1 LTFDFRRDFPNLHK
15 KQLMHR
21 IIDDRDE
28 RMWGMLCH
36 LAAFA
41 GLVIPVAGNIVGP
54 LIVYLVKKEEYG
66 FVEDQGKE
74 SLNFQITVTI
84 LLFISGILIVIGIG
98 LLLMAVIGIA
108 ALVFTIIAAI
118 KANEGEF
125 YRYPWSIRFL

>member
-1 LTFDFRRDFPNLHK
+1 M
-15 KQLMHR
+15 QR

-41 GLVIPVAGNIVGP
+41 GIIIPIAGNIVGP
-54 LIVYLVKKEEYG
+54 LIVYLLKKDEYS
-66 FVEDQGKE
+66 FVDDQGKE
-74 SLNFQITVTI
+74 SLNFQITVT
-84 LLFISGILIVIGIG
+84 LLVFASGLLIIVGIG
-98 LLLMAVIGIA
+98 ALLLAVIGIA
-108 ALVFTIIAAI
+108 ALVFTIIAAV